1 MNHTDKKCLFGAAAG
16 HTLLLAILVIGP
28 AFLPLPT
35 KLSESDVL
43 TIIPDTTTDKPFSR
57 VGTPNVTPPASAP
70 TPQPP
75 KVEVKPEKLPEPTPP
90 LKPEVKLPEPRPVDR
105 TPEPEKVKPE
115 PVTPPK
121 SPDPDFTQTTPPK
134 KKLPDVSLTPIVRN
148 PGAKPVKSTAKST
161 HEDEPDTR
169 PKSRDYSKSATNLRE
184 SFSGTTSLDSPGPGG
199 GGPSYANYG
208 QLVKTKYTM
217 AWIEPQSV
225 TDEEATATVSITI
238 ARDGSVISARI
249 TQPSGNPQID
259 ASVLRTLQRV
269 TFIAPFPAGSKD
281 DQRTYNINFN
291 LKAKRLLG

>member
-134 KKLPDVSLTPIVRN
+134 KKLPDVNLTQVVRN
-148 PGAKPVKSTAKST
+148 SSTKPAKPTTRATS
-161 HEDEPDTR
+161 EDEPDPR
-169 PKSRDYSKSATNLRE
+169 ARSREFSSTARNLRQNL
-184 SFSGTTSLDSPGPGG
+184 SGATSLDTPGPDS

-208 QLVKTKYTM
+208 QVVKSVYTH

-238 ARDGSVISARI
+238 ARDGSVISSRI
-249 TQPSGNPQID
+249 TTPSGNAQID

-269 TFIAPFPAGSKD
+269 TFIKPFPAGAKD
-281 DQRTYNINFN
+281 EQRTYNINFN